1 MRRVAPL
8 LCAALLVGTT
18 SCFVH
23 DTTATQQTTM
33 FVFAN
38 FANPNVTVTINGQ
51 PLGQLSRQYTG
62 GIDCASLNAVV
73 TAGTML
79 RTTLELGNTYDIE
92 WSYNDG
98 RTDAD
103 NLAATSDVIAS
114 PCTFEQIGAPVGVPP
129 QGP

>member
-8 LCAALLVGTT
+8 LSLPLLFGTT

-23 DTTATQQTTM
+23 DTTASTQTTM

-38 FANPNVTVTINGQ
+38 FTNPNVTVKINGEA
-51 PLGQLSRQYTG
+51 LGQLTRQYTG
-62 GIDCASLNAVV
+62 ATDCASMGAVV

-79 RTTLELGNTYDIE
+79 RTTLELGETYDIE

-98 RTDAD
+98 HSDSD
-103 NLAATSDVIAS
+103 ELAATSDVIETEC
-114 PCTFEQIGAPVGVPP
+114 PFEQIAAPPAIAP